1 MTGSP
6 RARRGRRGP
15 GVAAPLIGCLFAAA
29 VVAGKGA
36 AGWPAVAGVAIV
48 FATPRLFRRDPS
60 LAVRLPAMLAATA
73 AAIAIAQ
80 PWRSGGSTTAAYYL
94 MTGCLA
100 AGMAMRGRGAARAV
114 WLTLAAADGFGW
126 WSAESRGPGGDVSL
140 WRDAGTL
147 AAALLVVWIA
157 AAVVRDARAIVR
169 APMDGRLLGLSAGVI
184 VFAAAC
190 LLGRASL
197 FGVAACAFWMQ
208 FALMMALAESMRLNQ
223 GVTDHRSHPFHQ

>member
-1 MTGSP
+1 M
-6 RARRGRRGP
+6 
-15 GVAAPLIGCLFAAA
+15 
-29 VVAGKGA
+29 
-36 AGWPAVAGVAIV
+36 
-48 FATPRLFRRDPS
+48 
-60 LAVRLPAMLAATA
+60 
-73 AAIAIAQ
+73 
-80 PWRSGGSTTAAYYL
+80 
-94 MTGCLA
+94 
-100 AGMAMRGRGAARAV
+100 
-114 WLTLAAADGFGW
+114 
-126 WSAESRGPGGDVSL
+126 SL

-157 AAVVRDARAIVR
+157 AAVVRDARAIAR

-223 GVTDHRSHPFHQ
+223 GVTDYRSHPFHQ